1 MHPIGNTLPNAS
13 PLSKSGPGNSF
24 PRCGNKLPDMGRRK
38 PAEKTLAE
46 NYVRLRDKKKS
57 DGTLKSLG
65 VAPKTANNVENARH
79 NTKLTTIVK
88 LADALGVEPYQMLI
102 PVDEENFLSVILAWA
117 QSDKRGRD
125 DLHAIAEAIL
135 KRRGEQHG
143 DEAGPAIVYRRGN
156 NSG

>member
-1 MHPIGNTLPNAS
+1 
-13 PLSKSGPGNSF
+13 
-24 PRCGNKLPDMGRRK
+24 MGRRR
-38 PAEKTLAE
+38 PTEKILAE
-46 NYVRLRDKKKS
+46 NYARLRDKKKS

-88 LADALGVEPYQMLI
+88 LADAFGVEPYQMLI

-143 DEAGPAIVYRRGN
+143 DETSPAIVHRRGN